1 MNTITPPKVRVPI
14 PGDTAWLPDTVRTR
28 IEEYQRLLGQRHE
41 AATVLDT
48 MGRERPDVEQA
59 DAEVAAAAI
68 RLGKQPTGQAKL
80 AKYEADLAAQRLRT
94 HALTLAVEGAA
105 ADLISTVEA
114 EKLTITETA
123 ETDMHEAEATFLA
136 AVEQA
141 ERAHAALVTR
151 RGELGWALE
160 FPHRTKPGMSKR
172 VPLTSM
178 NGDGF
183 DPAETL
189 AALRQVA

>member
-1 MNTITPPKVRVPI
+1 MNTITPKVRVPI
-14 PGDTAWLPDTVRTR
+14 PGDTSWLPDAVRAR
-28 IEEYQRLLGQRHE
+28 IEEYQRLLEQRHE
-41 AATVLDT
+41 AATALDT
-48 MGRERPDVEQA
+48 MKRSRPDVEQA

-68 RLGKQPTGQAKL
+68 RSGKQPTGQAKL
-80 AKYEADLAAQRLRT
+80 AMYEADLAAQRHRT

-105 ADLISTVEA
+105 ADLISTFEA
-114 EKLTITETA
+114 EQDDVVASREA
-123 ETDMHEAEATFLA
+123 SMHEAEATFLG
-136 AVEQA
+136 VLDQLVQA
-141 ERAHAALVTR
+141 HDALVTR

-172 VPLTSM
+172 VPLTSL